1 MPKTTILHL
10 SENLRKDII
19 QGVIKSGEHI
29 KEKEIAKKYK
39 VSRIP
44 VREALM
50 LLESEGYLVKIPRKG
65 NFVKVLTKDSVEE
78 LLLFYEA
85 LVPVILNDVISG
97 YTEKIFRDAEKILN
111 KLSESNDSLEITYLI
126 WDFKKQVFKQT
137 KYQYILNTVE
147 NIFKQGMRLVYIL
160 IESMEQKSFNVT
172 SYKKFIKLCRQN
184 KKKDAVKAFMNFLE
198 VEKKLLLNMYN

>member
-1 MPKTTILHL
+1 MLKTTIRQL

-19 QGVIKSGEHI
+19 HGAIKSGEHI

-50 LLESEGYLVKIPRKG
+50 LLESEGYLVKIPHKG

-85 LVPVILNDVISG
+85 LVPVILNDVISR
-97 YTEKIFRDAEKILN
+97 YTEKIFKDAEKILD
-111 KLSESNDSLEITYLI
+111 KLSRSNDSLEITYLI

-137 KYQYILNTVE
+137 KYKYILNTVE

-172 SYKKFIKLCRQN
+172 SYKKYIKFCRQN
-184 KKKDAVKAFMNFLE
+184 KKKEAVKVFMDFLE